1 MQEYIAC
8 FIYTTIT
15 LLLPLKETYQAV
27 HDKNEKSVALWANYW
42 AIYCVLKFIQ
52 SYIGFLT

>member
-15 LLLPLKETYQAV
+15 LLMPLTETYHAV
-27 HDKNEKSVALWANYW
+27 IDKNEKAIPLWTNYW
-42 AIYCVLKFIQ
+42 AIYCVLKLLQ